1 MYWIFRAVLKIVYKL
16 LFCFEVRGAENIPAE
31 GEVIIAANHLSH
43 LDPPLIGVCIKRRA
57 VFMAKSSLF
66 HVPVIGWFVR
76 RLSIPV
82 DRDTARPSTI
92 KEAVRQLK
100 EGRVL
105 VMFPEGTRSRDGDVG
120 GGKRGVAMIAALSHA
135 RVVPALIEGTER
147 ALPAGAGFLRPTKV
161 RVTFGRP
168 IEYSGAET
176 SKSFQQRITGEI
188 MDRIRELKQEPVMR
202 NSNL

>member
-1 MYWIFRAVLKIVYKL
+1 M
-16 LFCFEVRGAENIPAE
+16 FCFEVRGAENIPAE
-31 GEVIIAANHLSH
+31 GGVIIAANHLSH
-43 LDPPLIGVCIKRRA
+43 LDPPLIGVSIKRRA

-105 VMFPEGTRSRDGDVG
+105 VMFPEGTRNRDGDVG
-120 GGKRGVAMIAALSHA
+120 GGKRGVAMVAALSHA
-135 RVVPALIEGTER
+135 KVVPALIEGTER
-147 ALPAGAGFLRPTKV
+147 ALPAGGGFLRPTRV

-176 SKSFQQRITGEI
+176 SKGFQQRITGEI
-188 MDRIRELKQEPVMR
+188 MDKIRELKQEPTMR
-202 NSNL
+202 SSKL